1 MKKSR
6 ARSWCRWWFLLACAV
21 STAHAQ
27 LAVRDDAG
35 RLVELRAPAQRIV
48 SLAPNITELLYAAG
62 AGNRI
67 VGAVEYSDYPEA
79 AKRLPRVGSGAGL
92 DLEAIAAR
100 HPDLVIAWQT
110 GNPARQV
117 EQLRDLGFTV
127 FVTEPRRME
136 DIAGLLERF
145 GRLAGTPA
153 TAGAAAAEY
162 RRHLARLRARYAAR
176 PKVPVFY
183 QILDAAPLTVSG
195 RHLIGD
201 VLRLCGGENVFAGL
215 PGITPRVDVESVL
228 QRNPEVILASGEER
242 LWPEW
247 RERWQAWPGLAAVRD
262 HNLFF
267 ISPDVI
273 ERGSPR
279 ILDGAE
285 DVCRALEQART
296 GHISQTSAGEVL
308 KKSH

>member
-6 ARSWCRWWFLLACAV
+6 ARSWCRWLLLLACTV
-21 STAHAQ
+21 STVHAQ
-27 LAVRDDAG
+27 VAVRDDAG

-62 AGNRI
+62 AGSRI

-79 AKRLPRVGSGAGL
+79 ARRLPRVGSGAGL

-110 GNPARQV
+110 GNPAWQV
-117 EQLRDLGFTV
+117 EQLRGLGFTV

-145 GRLAGTPA
+145 GRLAGTST
-153 TAGAAAAEY
+153 TADAAAAEY
-162 RRHLARLRARYAAR
+162 RRHLAQLQARYAGRAT
-176 PKVPVFY
+176 VPVFY
-183 QILDAAPLTVSG
+183 QILDTSLLTVSG
-195 RHLIGD
+195 RHLISD
-201 VLRLCGGENVFAGL
+201 VIRLCGGKNVFADL
-215 PGITPRVDVESVL
+215 PGITPRVGVEAVL
-228 QRNPEVILASGEER
+228 QRNPEAILASGDVR

-247 RERWQAWPGLAAVRD
+247 RERWQAWPGLAAARD
-262 HNLFF
+262 QNLFL
-267 ISPDVI
+267 IPPDVI
-273 ERGSPR
+273 ERSSPR

-285 DVCRALEQART
+285 DVCRALERARA
-296 GHISQTSAGEVL
+296 SQ
-308 KKSH
+308 KSSGGR